1 MEENGKTESVLFTM
15 TDDAYEEGFSEKQDV
30 IMVLVI
36 GQRPLDRE
44 LISSSCSQLPP
55 WGQ

>member
-15 TDDAYEEGFSEKQDV
+15 TDDAYEEGFIEKQDV